1 MDRREKPG
9 HPPEAAYTR
18 LTDTEFAGKIKDAC
32 EILRDCTLC
41 PRGCRVDR
49 TSGKKGY
56 CRTGDKPF
64 VSSWGPHF
72 GEERPLVGACGS
84 GTVFF
89 GNCNLRCIFCQNYS
103 ISQGGEGVEISH
115 EKLADVMISLQKEGC
130 HNINLVTPTHQ
141 VPAIVKAVKIAA
153 GQGLRV
159 PLVYN
164 CGGYESIETLKIL
177 EGIVDIYMP
186 DFKYADNDAAKRYSD
201 AGDYAD
207 RAKSAIREMHTQ
219 VGDLVR
225 DERGIARRGLLVR
238 HLVLPADIAGTREV
252 VRFIAEE
259 ISVDTYINIMDQYH
273 PCFRAF
279 GSPPLNRRITEKEY
293 SDALEYAV
301 RAGLKRIDGVNI

>member
-1 MDRREKPG
+1 MDIREKPG
-9 HPPEAAYTR
+9 HTLEAAYT
-18 LTDTEFAGKIKDAC
+18 LLKETEFSRKIEEAY

-41 PRGCRVDR
+41 PRGCHVDR
-49 TSGKKGY
+49 TAGKKGY

-72 GEERPLVGACGS
+72 GEERPLVGARGS

-89 GNCNLRCIFCQNYS
+89 GNCNLRCVFCQNYS

-115 EKLADVMISLQKEGC
+115 ERLADIMTSLQRAGC

-141 VPAIVKAVKIAA
+141 VPAIVRAVKLAA
-153 GQGLRV
+153 VQGLRV

-164 CGGYESIETLKIL
+164 CGGYESIEALKIL

-186 DFKYADNDAAKRYSD
+186 DFKYSDNVSAKKYSD

-207 RAKSAIREMHTQ
+207 RAKSAIREMHRQ
-219 VGDLVR
+219 VGDLLL

-238 HLVLPADIAGTREV
+238 HLVLPADIAGTGEV

-259 ISVDTYINIMDQYH
+259 ISADTYINIMDQYH

-279 GSPPLNRRITEKEY
+279 GSPPLDRRITEKEY
-293 SDALEYAV
+293 SDALKYAV